1 MQVVRSSAARGITR
15 HFCSAAQSTP
25 QLAPRSQAELDF
37 LVEPISTRYEYK
49 DGLRYY
55 VREGGRTRMPG
66 VTSILNKTRP
76 EHSKLVHA
84 PLPAPT

>member
-1 MQVVRSSAARGITR
+1 MQVLRSCAARGIAR

-25 QLAPRSQAELDF
+25 QLAPRSQPELDF

-66 VTSILNKTRP
+66 VTSILNKTKP
-76 EHSKLVHA
+76 EHSKLV
-84 PLPAPT
+84 PALLYPPA